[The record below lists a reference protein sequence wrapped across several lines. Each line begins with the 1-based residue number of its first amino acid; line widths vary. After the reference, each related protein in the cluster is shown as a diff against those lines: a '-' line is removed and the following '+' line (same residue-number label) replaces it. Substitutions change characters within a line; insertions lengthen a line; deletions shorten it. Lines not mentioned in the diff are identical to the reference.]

1 MIRIYKVSNNGTVT
15 VATDCLKAEDFER
28 DIADVV
34 IDYIDKSCDVGNPI
48 GIKQPTARVSTWPDD
63 LQHDLPQILSGAFA
77 IMCKLRGYKA
87 DEVGEQRLLYS
98 GHALPPV
105 EEGRP
110 FAELKERSE

>member
-1 MIRIYKVSNNGTVT
+1 

-34 IDYIDKSCDVGNPI
+34 IDYIGQSCDVGTSDPPNPH
-48 GIKQPTARVSTWPDD
+48 GSTWPDD

-110 FAELKERSE
+110 FAELK

>member
-1 MIRIYKVSNNGTVT
+1 MIRIYKVNDNGTVT
-15 VATDCLKAEDFER
+15 VATDCLKAEDFEC
-28 DIADVV
+28 DLADVI
-34 IDYIDKSCDVGNPI
+34 IDYIGQSCDVGDPT
-48 GIKQPTARVSTWPDD
+48 GIEPPTARASTWPDD

-110 FAELKERSE
+110 FAELK